1 MLRHIQS
8 LTSSILL
15 LSLIRPVYSANGF
28 VGYGISMYKPPCAHA
43 CRSSIAN
50 PLNCST
56 NTNDGM
62 GIAWNIEESPEPE
75 CYATND
81 AFLQTLAYC
90 IYSHCRTES
99 NSTLQRYWE
108 TNVAGSEKDQPLPK
122 QAYQQALQSIGFR
135 PNITANASTT
145 LESASLVSEELYELN
160 WRTLTIFEKVEATHE
175 KYGLVLLLT
184 GAIIPIGLSF
194 ARFIPVPTRL
204 KTSFEAYVITPP
216 LIGHRHQAPLFNTFN
231 MPTRGQALFIAYL
244 IIINV
249 VLCAVGF
256 TSADPSAWYTSNRVE
271 ILTYV
276 SNRAGILSFANIP
289 LLVLYSSRNNILL
302 WLTNWS
308 HSTFLLLHRWIA
320 AICVIE
326 ACLHS
331 AIYLQIYSAKDEH
344 ASESQCAYWYWGI
357 VATLAMVVIVPGSML
372 QVRRQFYEFF
382 LAWHVIFFLL
392 AMVGCCLH
400 IYYRYNFQWGYENWI
415 YIALAVWGF
424 ERGMRILR
432 FARHGIC
439 TAQVSIVDDEYIK
452 LEIPGVAAEG
462 DVYLY
467 FPTLTWRVWENHPFS
482 VMTDVSCGSDTG
494 SSAIRITTDKGRLP
508 ISWSEKGEDLDKIS
522 LSEISNTPCQRGLVF
537 YIRTQSGITKYLRG
551 TKSKFP
557 VLVESSYHPVAL
569 SKPNASDMTNII
581 AIAGGVG
588 VTALAPILMR
598 HEGWHRL
605 FWAVRSKPLADSVAA
620 SLGADRFDRLNSVTF
635 LNSRMDISRIL
646 QEEVSRCAGT
656 EVAVIVSGPARMA
669 DERSLLVGSSKIM
682 KVYIETH
689 V

>member
-1 MLRHIQS
+1 MP
-8 LTSSILL
+8 IL
-15 LSLIRPVYSANGF
+15 
-28 VGYGISMYKPPCAHA
+28 KP
-43 CRSSIAN
+43 R
-50 PLNCST
+50 
-56 NTNDGM
+56 
-62 GIAWNIEESPEPE
+62 
-75 CYATND
+75 
-81 AFLQTLAYC
+81 
-90 IYSHCRTES
+90 R
-99 NSTLQRYWE
+99 
-108 TNVAGSEKDQPLPK
+108 
-122 QAYQQALQSIGFR
+122 
-135 PNITANASTT
+135 
-145 LESASLVSEELYELN
+145 
-160 WRTLTIFEKVEATHE
+160 
-175 KYGLVLLLT
+175 LVLLLT

-194 ARFIPVPTRL
+194 ARFIPVPTKL
-204 KTSFEAYVITPP
+204 KTSFEAYVIAPP
-216 LIGHRHQAPLFNTFN
+216 LIGHRHKVPLFKTFN
-231 MPTRGQALFIAYL
+231 MPTRGQSLFIAYL

-249 VLCAVGF
+249 VLCAVGIN
-256 TSADPSAWYTSNRVE
+256 SADPSSWYTSNRVE

-331 AIYLQIYSAKDEH
+331 AIYLQIYDENGDYS
-344 ASESQCAYWYWGI
+344 SESKLAYWYWGI
-357 VATLAMVVIVPGSML
+357 VATLAMVIIVPGSML

-382 LAWHVIFFLL
+382 LAWHVTFFLL
-392 AMVGCCLH
+392 AMVGCFLH
-400 IYYRYNFQWGYENWI
+400 IYYRYALKWGYENWI

-439 TAQVSIVDDEYIK
+439 TAHVAIVDDEYIK

-482 VMTDVSCGSDTG
+482 VMTDVGFGSDTEP
-494 SSAIRITTDKGRLP
+494 STTIITSDEGRLP
-508 ISWSEKGEDLDKIS
+508 IALAEKGENLQKLS
-522 LSEISNTPCQRGLVF
+522 LAETSNTPCQRGLVL

-551 TKSKFP
+551 AKSKFP

-569 SKPNASDMTNII
+569 SRSKSSDMTNII

-588 VTALAPILMR
+588 VTALVPILMR
-598 HEGWHRL
+598 HEGWHKL

-620 SLGADRFDRLNSVTF
+620 SLGADRFDRLNAVTF
-635 LNSRMDISRIL
+635 QNSRMDISRIL
-646 QEEVSRCAGT
+646 REEVSRCAGR
-656 EVAVIVSGPARMA
+656 EVAVIVSGPSRMA
-669 DERSLLVGSSKIM
+669 DEVRLVVTKLMKENPAVKLTLLEESFSW
-682 KVYIETH
+682 
-689 V
+689 

>member
-1 MLRHIQS
+1 
-8 LTSSILL
+8 
-15 LSLIRPVYSANGF
+15 
-28 VGYGISMYKPPCAHA
+28 MYKPPCAHA
-43 CRSSIAN
+43 CRSSITN

-56 NTNDGM
+56 SSDDGLH
-62 GIAWNIEESPEPE
+62 IAWNVEKSPEPE

-90 IYSHCRTES
+90 LYSHCQTVP

-108 TNVAGSEKDQPLPK
+108 MNVAGSQKDQPLPK

-135 PNITANASTT
+135 PNITANVSTV
-145 LESASLVSEELYELN
+145 LESASLVPEGLYDLN
-160 WRTLTIFEKVEATHE
+160 WSTLAVFEKAEATHE

-194 ARFIPVPTRL
+194 ARFIPLPTRL
-204 KTSFEAYVITPP
+204 KTSFEAYVIAPP
-216 LIGHRHQAPLFNTFN
+216 LIGHRHKVPLFNTFN

-256 TSADPSAWYTSNRVE
+256 NSADPSAWYTSNRRE
-271 ILTYV
+271 IVTYV

-302 WLTNWS
+302 WVTNWS
-308 HSTFLLLHRWIA
+308 HSTFVLLHRWVA
-320 AICVIE
+320 MICVLE

-331 AIYLQIYSAKDEH
+331 AIYLQIYSAEGEH
-344 ASESQCAYWYWGI
+344 STESKLAYWYWGV
-357 VATLAMVVIVPGSML
+357 VATLAMVVIVPASML
-372 QVRRQFYEFF
+372 QVRQRFYEFF
-382 LAWHVIFFLL
+382 LAWHVVFFLL
-392 AMVGCCLH
+392 AMAACCLH
-400 IYYRYNFQWGYENWI
+400 IYYRYDFQWGYENWI
-415 YIALAVWGF
+415 YMALAIWGY

-432 FARHGIC
+432 FARHGIR
-439 TAQVSIVDDEYIK
+439 TAHVSIVDDDYIK

-482 VMTDVSCGSDTG
+482 VMTDVCCESDTG
-494 SSAIRITTDKGRLP
+494 PSTTIITTDKGRLP
-508 ISWSEKGEDLDKIS
+508 VDLTEKVGNLDKIS
-522 LSEISNTPCQRGLVF
+522 LAETFSTPCQRRLVF

-551 TKSKFP
+551 PRSKFP
-557 VLVESSYHPVAL
+557 VLIESSYRPVAL
-569 SKPNASDMTNII
+569 SRSNTSDMANII

-605 FWAVRSKPLADSVAA
+605 FWAVRSTPLADSVAA
-620 SLGADRFDRLNSVTF
+620 SLGADRFDRLNPMVF
-635 LNSRMDISRIL
+635 QDSRMDIPRIL
-646 QEEVSRCAGT
+646 REEVSRCAGT
-656 EVAVIVSGPARMA
+656 EVAVIVSGPLRMA
-669 DERSLLVGSSKIM
+669 DEVRLVVTGLMRENPAVKL
-682 KVYIETH
+682 KLIEESFSW
-689 V
+689 

>member
-1 MLRHIQS
+1 MLHHIYS
-8 LTSSILL
+8 IASSILWL
-15 LSLIRPVYSANGF
+15 TLVCPAYSAKGF

-43 CRSSIAN
+43 CRASITN

-56 NTNDGM
+56 SSDNDM
-62 GIAWNIEESPEPE
+62 VITWKIERSPGPE

-90 IYSHCRTES
+90 IYSHCEMVP

-108 TNVAGSEKDQPLPK
+108 MNVAGSEKDQPLPK
-122 QAYQQALQSIGFR
+122 EAYQQALQSIGFKPTIT
-135 PNITANASTT
+135 PNVSTV
-145 LESASLVSEELYELN
+145 LGSASLVSEELYNLN
-160 WRTLTIFEKVEATHE
+160 WRTLAVFEKVEATHE
-175 KYGLVLLLT
+175 RYGLVLLLT

-194 ARFIPVPTRL
+194 ARFIPVPTKL
-204 KTSFEAYVITPP
+204 KTTLDAYVVAPP
-216 LIGHRHQAPLFNTFN
+216 LIGYRHKVPLFNTFN

-249 VLCAVGF
+249 VLCAVGIN
-256 TSADPSAWYTSNRVE
+256 SADPSAWYTSNRVE

-276 SNRAGILSFANIP
+276 GNRAGILSFANIP

-320 AICVIE
+320 LICVIE

-331 AIYLQIYSAKDEH
+331 AIYLQIYSAQGEH
-344 ASESQCAYWYWGI
+344 SSESKLAYWYWGI
-357 VATLAMVVIVPGSML
+357 IATLAMVIIVPGSML
-372 QVRRQFYEFF
+372 QVRQRFYEFF

-415 YIALAVWGF
+415 YVALAVWGF

-439 TAQVSIVDDEYIK
+439 TAHVAIVDDEYIK
-452 LEIPGVAAEG
+452 LEIPGVAAKG

-482 VMTDVSCGSDTG
+482 VLTDIC
-494 SSAIRITTDKGRLP
+494 
-508 ISWSEKGEDLDKIS
+508 
-522 LSEISNTPCQRGLVF
+522 C
-537 YIRTQSGITKYLRG
+537 
-551 TKSKFP
+551 
-557 VLVESSYHPVAL
+557 
-569 SKPNASDMTNII
+569 
-581 AIAGGVG
+581 
-588 VTALAPILMR
+588 
-598 HEGWHRL
+598 
-605 FWAVRSKPLADSVAA
+605 A
-620 SLGADRFDRLNSVTF
+620 SLGADRFDRLNAAIF
-635 LNSRMDISRIL
+635 QNSRMDISRIL
-646 QEEVSRCAGT
+646 REEVSRCAGT
-656 EVAVIVSGPARMA
+656 EVAVIVSGPSKMA
-669 DERSLLVGSSKIM
+669 DEKFMFDCTDLMLVLDI
-682 KVYIETH
+682 
-689 V
+689 